1 MTTASNTTA
10 SITTQPGHV
19 RLIEV
24 VAAAALA
31 LTLTGCGSKGT
42 QNQATTGDT
51 LNLGASMSLSG
62 ALEKE
67 GKLTQQGYD
76 YCVKTVNAKDGVTVG
91 AQTMRL
97 HIDYQDDQSQPDTA
111 GQLVDQFNDKGY
123 KLILGP
129 YGSATTGAAMPVI
142 ERNGQ
147 VMVDSSGADDKLFT
161 KGYKRTFAVLSPA
174 SVYAASIVNAI
185 NELATPKPVSIVFLS
200 ADDGFSKTVAAA
212 GEARAKDLGLTVLPG
227 QQFPAGATDVSSALT
242 RVKPGKPDVI
252 VGSVHLAEGIAIVK
266 QAAELDVKPAGGFAE
281 TVAPPT
287 PDFVQTL
294 GSKANGVLSS
304 SQWVPEVKGS
314 EALFGSATA
323 YRDGFRAAFGHDPE
337 YHNAEATA
345 ACLAMVLAVR
355 NAGSTDPDKVRAAL
369 AQLDEQSFF
378 GPLKFDDKGENVTKP
393 MSVIQIQDGKLVT
406 VWPKDQAAGR
416 LIWPGASG

>member
-1 MTTASNTTA
+1 
-10 SITTQPGHV
+10 
-19 RLIEV
+19 
-24 VAAAALA
+24 
-31 LTLTGCGSKGT
+31 
-42 QNQATTGDT
+42 
-51 LNLGASMSLSG
+51 
-62 ALEKE
+62 
-67 GKLTQQGYD
+67 
-76 YCVKTVNAKDGVTVG
+76 
-91 AQTMRL
+91 
-97 HIDYQDDQSQPDTA
+97 
-111 GQLVDQFNDKGY
+111 VDQFNDKGY

-147 VMVDSSGADDKLFT
+147 VMVDSSGSDDKLFT
-161 KGYKRTFAVLSPA
+161 KGYQRTFAVLSPA

-185 NELATPKPVSIVFLS
+185 NELATPKPGSIVFLA

-212 GEARAKDLGLTVLPG
+212 GEARAKDLGFTVLPG
-227 QQFPAGATDVSSALT
+227 HQFPAGATDVSSALT
-242 RVKPGKPDVI
+242 KIKPSKPDVI

-266 QAAELDVKPAGGFAE
+266 QAAELGVKPAGGFAE

-294 GSKANGVLSS
+294 GNKANGVLSS

-314 EALFGSATA
+314 EAFFGSAA
-323 YRDGFRAAFGHDPE
+323 DYRDGFRAAVGHEPE

-355 NAGSTDPDKVRAAL
+355 EAGSTDPDKVRNAL
-369 AQLDEQSFF
+369 AALDEQSFF
-378 GPLKFDDKGENVTKP
+378 GPLKFNDKGENVTKP
-393 MSVIQIQDGKLVT
+393 MSVVQIQDGKLVT

-416 LIWPGASG
+416 LVWPGASG

>member
-1 MTTASNTTA
+1 MATRA
-10 SITTQPGHV
+10 GRV
-19 RLIEV
+19 RRVEALAV
-24 VAAAALA
+24 GAALA
-31 LTLTGCGSKGT
+31 LVLAGCGSKGA
-42 QNQATTGDT
+42 QNQNATGDT

-76 YCVKTVNAKDGVTVG
+76 YCASTVNAKGGVTVG
-91 AQTMRL
+91 GRTLQL

-129 YGSATTGAAMPVI
+129 YGSATTGAAMAVV

-161 KGYKRTFAVLSPA
+161 KGYRRTFAVLSPA

-185 NELATPKPVSIVFLS
+185 NELASPKPASIVFLS
-200 ADDGFSKTVAAA
+200 ADDGFSKTAAAA
-212 GEARAKDLGLTVLPG
+212 GEAQARRVGFTVVPG
-227 QQFPAGATDVSSALT
+227 QQFPAGATDVSGALT
-242 RVKPGKPDVI
+242 KVKPSKPDVI
-252 VGSVHLAEGIAIVK
+252 VGSVHLAEGIAIIK
-266 QAAELDVKPAGGFAE
+266 QAAELGVTPTGGFAE

-287 PDFVQTL
+287 PDFAATL
-294 GSKANGVLSS
+294 GAKANGVLSS

-314 EALFGSATA
+314 EAFFGTATD
-323 YRDGFRAAFGHDPE
+323 YRNGFQAKFGQPPE

-345 ACLAMVLAVR
+345 ACLAMVFAVR
-355 NAGSTDPDKVRAAL
+355 KAGSTDPDPVRDAL
-369 AQLDEQSFF
+369 AGLDEQSFF
-378 GPLKFDDKGENVTKP
+378 GPLTFNDKGENVTKT
-393 MSVIQIQDGKLVT
+393 MSVVQIQSGKLVT
-406 VWPKDQAAGR
+406 VWPKDQAAGP
-416 LIWPGASG
+416 LTWPGTPGS

>member
-1 MTTASNTTA
+1 MTGARVLA
-10 SITTQPGHV
+10 VG
-19 RLIEV
+19 
-24 VAAAALA
+24 AALA
-31 LTLTGCGSKGT
+31 LVLVGCASKGT
-42 QNQATTGDT
+42 QNQTGDT
-51 LNLGASMSLSG
+51 VNLGASMSLSG

-76 YCVKTVNAKDGVTVG
+76 YCVSTVNAKGGVPVG
-91 AQTMRL
+91 GRTLRL

-129 YGSATTGAAMPVI
+129 YGSATTGAAMAVV

-147 VMVDSSGADDKLFT
+147 VMVDSSGADDKLFI
-161 KGYKRTFAVLSPA
+161 KGYQRTFAVLSPA

-185 NELATPKPVSIVFLS
+185 NELATPKPRSMVFLS

-212 GEARAKDLGLTVLPG
+212 GEAQATSLGFTVLPT

-242 RVKPGKPDVI
+242 KIKPSKPDVI
-252 VGSVHLAEGIAIVK
+252 VGSVHLAEGIAIIK
-266 QAAELDVKPAGGFAE
+266 QAAELGVQPAGGFDE

-287 PDFVQTL
+287 PDFVTTL
-294 GSKANGVLSS
+294 GAKANGVLSS

-314 EALFGSATA
+314 DAFFGTA
-323 YRDGFRAAFGHDPE
+323 ADYRNGFRAAFGQDPE

-355 NAGSTDPDKVRAAL
+355 NAGSTDADKVRDAL
-369 AQLDEQSFF
+369 ARLDEQSFF
-378 GPLKFDDKGENVTKP
+378 GPLKFNNRGENVTKP
-393 MSVIQIQDGKLVT
+393 MSVVQIQNGKLVT
-406 VWPKDQAAGR
+406 VWPADQAAGR
-416 LIWPGASG
+416 LVWPGASG

>member
-1 MTTASNTTA
+1 MT
-10 SITTQPGHV
+10 GV
-19 RLIEV
+19 RVL
-24 VAAAALA
+24 AAGAALA
-31 LTLTGCGSKGT
+31 LVLAGCASKGT
-42 QNQATTGDT
+42 QNQTGDT
-51 LNLGASMSLSG
+51 VNLGASMSLSG

-76 YCVKTVNAKDGVTVG
+76 YCVSTVNAKGGVPVG
-91 AQTMRL
+91 GRTLRL

-123 KLILGP
+123 HLILGP
-129 YGSATTGAAMPVI
+129 YGSATTGAAMAVI

-147 VMVDSSGADDKLFT
+147 VMVDSSGADDKLFDR
-161 KGYKRTFAVLSPA
+161 GYRRTFAVLSPA
-174 SVYAASIVNAI
+174 SVYAVSIVNAI
-185 NELATPKPVSIVFLS
+185 NELATPKPRSMVFLS

-212 GEARAKDLGLTVLPG
+212 GEARARSLGFSVLPT

-242 RVKPGKPDVI
+242 RIKSSKPDVI
-252 VGSVHLAEGIAIVK
+252 IGSVHLAEGIAIIK
-266 QAAELDVKPAGGFAE
+266 QAAELGVTPAGGFAE

-287 PDFVQTL
+287 PDFVTTL
-294 GSKANGVLSS
+294 GTKANGVLSS

-314 EALFGSATA
+314 DGFFGTATD
-323 YRDGFRAAFGHDPE
+323 YRNGFRAAFGQDPE

-355 NAGSTDPDKVRAAL
+355 KAGSTDPGKVRDAL

-378 GPLKFDDKGENVTKP
+378 GPLKFNDRGENVTKP
-393 MSVIQIQDGKLVT
+393 MSVIQIQNGKLVT
-406 VWPKDQAAGR
+406 VWPADQAAGR
-416 LIWPGASG
+416 LIWPGAGG

>member
-1 MTTASNTTA
+1 MTGARVLA
-10 SITTQPGHV
+10 VG
-19 RLIEV
+19 
-24 VAAAALA
+24 AALA
-31 LTLTGCGSKGT
+31 LVLVGCASKGT
-42 QNQATTGDT
+42 QNQTGDT
-51 LNLGASMSLSG
+51 VNLGASMSLSG

-76 YCVKTVNAKDGVTVG
+76 YCVSTVNAKGGVPVG
-91 AQTMRL
+91 GRTLRL

-129 YGSATTGAAMPVI
+129 YGSATTGAAMAVV

-147 VMVDSSGADDKLFT
+147 VMVDSSGADDKLFI
-161 KGYKRTFAVLSPA
+161 KGYQRTFAVLSPA

-185 NELATPKPVSIVFLS
+185 NELATPKPRSMVFLS

-212 GEARAKDLGLTVLPG
+212 GEAQATSLGFTVLPT

-242 RVKPGKPDVI
+242 KIKPSKPDVI
-252 VGSVHLAEGIAIVK
+252 VGSVHLAEGIAIIK
-266 QAAELDVKPAGGFAE
+266 QAAELGVQPAGGFAE

-287 PDFVQTL
+287 PDFVTTL
-294 GSKANGVLSS
+294 GAKANGVLSS

-314 EALFGSATA
+314 DAFFGTA
-323 YRDGFRAAFGHDPE
+323 ADYRNGFRAAFGQDPE

-355 NAGSTDPDKVRAAL
+355 NAGSTDADKVRDAL
-369 AQLDEQSFF
+369 ARLDEQSFF
-378 GPLKFDDKGENVTKP
+378 GPLKFNNRGENVTKP
-393 MSVIQIQDGKLVT
+393 MSVVQIQNGKLVT
-406 VWPKDQAAGR
+406 VWPADQAAGR
-416 LIWPGASG
+416 LVWPGASG

>member
-1 MTTASNTTA
+1 VTGARVLA
-10 SITTQPGHV
+10 VG
-19 RLIEV
+19 
-24 VAAAALA
+24 AALA
-31 LTLTGCGSKGT
+31 LVLVGCASKGT
-42 QNQATTGDT
+42 QNQTGDT
-51 LNLGASMSLSG
+51 VNLGASMSLSG

-76 YCVKTVNAKDGVTVG
+76 YCVSTVNAKGGVPVG
-91 AQTMRL
+91 GRTLRL

-129 YGSATTGAAMPVI
+129 YGSATTGAAMAVV

-147 VMVDSSGADDKLFT
+147 VMVDSSGADDKLFI
-161 KGYKRTFAVLSPA
+161 KGYQRTFAVLSPA

-185 NELATPKPVSIVFLS
+185 NELATPKPRSMVFLS
-200 ADDGFSKTVAAA
+200 AGDGFSKTVAAA
-212 GEARAKDLGLTVLPG
+212 GEAQATSLGFTVLPT

-242 RVKPGKPDVI
+242 KIKPSKPDVI
-252 VGSVHLAEGIAIVK
+252 VGSVHLAEGIAIIK
-266 QAAELDVKPAGGFAE
+266 QAAELGVQPAGGFAE

-287 PDFVQTL
+287 PDFVTTL
-294 GSKANGVLSS
+294 GAKANGVLSS

-314 EALFGSATA
+314 DAFFGTA
-323 YRDGFRAAFGHDPE
+323 ADYRNGFRAAFGQDPE

-355 NAGSTDPDKVRAAL
+355 NAGSTDADKVRDAL
-369 AQLDEQSFF
+369 ARLDEQSFF
-378 GPLKFDDKGENVTKP
+378 GPLKFNNRGENVTKP
-393 MSVIQIQDGKLVT
+393 MSVVQIQNGKLVT
-406 VWPKDQAAGR
+406 VWPADQAAGR
-416 LIWPGASG
+416 LVWPGASG

>member
-1 MTTASNTTA
+1 MTTRA
-10 SITTQPGHV
+10 GHV
-19 RLIEV
+19 RRIDV
-24 VAAAALA
+24 VAAAAALA
-31 LTLTGCGSKGT
+31 LTLSGCGSKGT
-42 QNQATTGDT
+42 QNQAGTGDT

-62 ALEKE
+62 SLEKE

-76 YCVKTVNAKDGVTVG
+76 YCVNTVNAKGGLKVG
-91 AQTMRL
+91 AQTLRL
-97 HIDYQDDQSQPDTA
+97 RIDYQDDQSQPDTA

-147 VMVDSSGADDKLFT
+147 VMVDSSGSDDKLFT
-161 KGYKRTFAVLSPA
+161 KGYQRTFAVLSPA

-185 NELATPKPVSIVFLS
+185 NELATPKPGSIVFLS

-212 GEARAKDLGLTVLPG
+212 GEARAKDLGFTVLPG
-227 QQFPAGATDVSSALT
+227 QQFTAGATDVSSALT
-242 RVKPGKPDVI
+242 KVKSSRPDVI

-266 QAAELDVKPAGGFAE
+266 QAAELGVKPAGGFAE

-294 GSKANGVLSS
+294 GSKANGVLGS

-314 EALFGSATA
+314 ETFFGSATE
-323 YRDGFRAAFGHDPE
+323 YRDGFRAAAGREPE

-355 NAGSTDPDKVRAAL
+355 EAGSTDPDKVRNAL
-369 AQLDEQSFF
+369 AALDEQSFF
-378 GPLKFDDKGENVTKP
+378 GPLKFNDKGENVTKP

-416 LIWPGASG
+416 LIWPGAGG

>member
-1 MTTASNTTA
+1 MRSRARVLA
-10 SITTQPGHV
+10 GGAV
-19 RLIEV
+19 
-24 VAAAALA
+24 LA
-31 LTLTGCGSKGT
+31 LVLAGCGSKGT
-42 QNQATTGDT
+42 QNPTTTGDT
-51 LNLGASMSLSG
+51 VNLGASMSLSG
-62 ALEKE
+62 SLEKE

-76 YCVKTVNAKDGVTVG
+76 YCVSTVNAKGGVPVG
-91 AQTMRL
+91 GRTLRL

-123 KLILGP
+123 RLILGP
-129 YGSATTGAAMPVI
+129 YGSATTGAAMAVI

-147 VMVDSSGADDKLFT
+147 VMVDSSGADDKLFDR
-161 KGYKRTFAVLSPA
+161 GYRRTFAVLSPA

-185 NELATPKPVSIVFLS
+185 NELATPKPRSMVFLA

-212 GEARAKDLGLTVLPG
+212 GEARARALGFTVLPT

-242 RVKPGKPDVI
+242 RIKSSKPDVI

-266 QAAELDVKPAGGFAE
+266 QAAELGVAPAGGFAE

-287 PDFVQTL
+287 PDFVTTL
-294 GSKANGVLSS
+294 GAEANGVLSS

-314 EALFGSATA
+314 DGYFGTATD
-323 YRDGFRAAFGHDPE
+323 YRNGFRAQFGQDPE

-355 NAGSTDPDKVRAAL
+355 NAGSTEPDKVRDAL
-369 AQLDEQSFF
+369 ARLDEQSFF
-378 GPLKFDDKGENVTKP
+378 GPLKFNDRGENVSKP
-393 MSVIQIQDGKLVT
+393 MSVVQIQNGKLVT
-406 VWPKDQAAGR
+406 VWPTDQAAGR
-416 LIWPGASG
+416 LIWPGPSG

>member
-1 MTTASNTTA
+1 MAV
-10 SITTQPGHV
+10 G
-19 RLIEV
+19 
-24 VAAAALA
+24 AALA
-31 LTLTGCGSKGT
+31 LVLAGCSTLGAQS
-42 QNQATTGDT
+42 QNATGDT

-76 YCVKTVNAKDGVTVG
+76 YCASTVNAKGGVTVG
-91 AQTMRL
+91 GRTLRL

-111 GQLVDQFNDKGY
+111 GQLVDQFNDKGD

-129 YGSATTGAAMPVI
+129 YGSATTGAAMAVV

-161 KGYKRTFAVLSPA
+161 KGYQRTFAVLSPA
-174 SVYAASIVNAI
+174 SGYAASIVNAI
-185 NELATPKPVSIVFLS
+185 NDLATPKPRSIVFLS
-200 ADDGFSKTVAAA
+200 ADDGFSKTAAAA
-212 GEARAKDLGLTVLPG
+212 GEARATSAGFTVLPG

-242 RVKPGKPDVI
+242 KVKPSNPDVI

-266 QAAELDVKPAGGFAE
+266 QAAELGVTPAGGFAE

-287 PDFVQTL
+287 PDFAATL
-294 GSKANGVLSS
+294 GNEANGVLSS

-314 EALFGSATA
+314 DAFIGSATD
-323 YRDGFRAAFGHDPE
+323 YRNGFQAAFGQPPE

-355 NAGSTDPDKVRAAL
+355 KAGSTDPDPVRAAL
-369 AQLDEQSFF
+369 AGLHEQSFF
-378 GPLKFDDKGENVTKP
+378 GPLTFNDRGENVTKT
-393 MSVIQIQDGKLVT
+393 MSVVQIQGGKLVT
-406 VWPKDQAAGR
+406 VWPKDQAGGR
-416 LIWPGASG
+416 LIWPGTRG